1 MRRGLGGAMNMPDGE
16 DILQVAEQLSQEL
29 IEVLKPAIHAIIE
42 ALKNVAE
49 ALRPL
54 VKYQLEQRNYIQ
66 MMMSEE
72 YQTAAKQNP
81 KLNYL
86 ALCAKKRRVRI
97 KNIKRLYK
105 LGKKLR

>member
-1 MRRGLGGAMNMPDGE
+1 MSDG
-16 DILQVAEQLSQEL
+16 DDLSTAAEQLSKEL
-29 IEVLKPAIHAIIE
+29 CEALTPAINAIIE
-42 ALKNVAE
+42 VMKSVTE

-54 VKYQLEQRNYIQ
+54 VKYQMEQNNYIL

-72 YQTAAKQNP
+72 YQTAAKHYP

-97 KNIKRLYK
+97 KNIKRLYM
-105 LGKKLR
+105 LGKKINGGE

>member
-1 MRRGLGGAMNMPDGE
+1 MPDGE
-16 DILQVAEQLSQEL
+16 ELLQEVEQISKEL
-29 IEVLKPAIHAIIE
+29 CEAIAPAINAIFE
-42 ALKNVAE
+42 ALKSVAE

-54 VKYQLEQRNYIQ
+54 FKFKLEQKNYIL

-97 KNIKRLYK
+97 KNIKRLYM
-105 LGKKLR
+105 LGKKMTRGE

>member
-1 MRRGLGGAMNMPDGE
+1 MNMSDGE
-16 DILQVAEQLSQEL
+16 DILQVAEKLSQEL
-29 IEVLKPAIHAIIE
+29 FEALKPAINAITE
-42 ALKNVAE
+42 VLKNVAE

-54 VKYQLEQRNYIQ
+54 VKFQLEQRNYIL

-72 YQTAAKQNP
+72 YQTAAKQHP

-97 KNIKRLYK
+97 KNIKRLYM
-105 LGKKLR
+105 LGKKINGGE

>member
-1 MRRGLGGAMNMPDGE
+1 MNMTDGE
-16 DILQVAEQLSQEL
+16 DLLQVAERLMKEL
-29 IEVLKPAIHAIIE
+29 CEVLTQAINAIIEVLKS
-42 ALKNVAE
+42 VAE

-54 VKYQLEQRNYIQ
+54 VKFWLEQRNYIQ

-72 YQTAAKQNP
+72 YQTAAKQHP

-97 KNIKRLYK
+97 KNIKRLYM
-105 LGKKLR
+105 LGKKINGGE

>member
-1 MRRGLGGAMNMPDGE
+1 MTDGE
-16 DILQVAEQLSQEL
+16 DILQVAEKLSQEL
-29 IEVLKPAIHAIIE
+29 FEVLKPTINAINE
-42 ALKNVAE
+42 VLKNFVE

-54 VKYQLEQRNYIQ
+54 VKYQMIQNNYIR

-72 YQTAAKQNP
+72 YQTAAKHYP

-86 ALCAKKRRVRI
+86 VLCAKKRRVRI

-105 LGKKLR
+105 IGCIIEKRGDFNVQ

>member
-1 MRRGLGGAMNMPDGE
+1 MSDGE
-16 DILQVAEQLSQEL
+16 DISQAAEKFSQEL
-29 IEVLKPAIHAIIE
+29 LEVLNPAINAITEVLKYF
-42 ALKNVAE
+42 AE

-54 VKYQLEQRNYIQ
+54 VKYQMNQINYIR

-72 YQTAAKQNP
+72 YQTAAKHYP

-86 ALCAKKRRVRI
+86 ALCSKKRRVRI

>member
-1 MRRGLGGAMNMPDGE
+1 MNMPDGE
-16 DILQVAEQLSQEL
+16 DILQAAEKLSQEL
-29 IEVLKPAIHAIIE
+29 CEALKPAINAIIE

-54 VKYQLEQRNYIQ
+54 VKYQMKQNNYIL

-72 YQTAAKQNP
+72 YQTAAKHYP

>member
-1 MRRGLGGAMNMPDGE
+1 MNMPDGE
-16 DILQVAEQLSQEL
+16 DILQVAEKLSQEL
-29 IEVLKPAIHAIIE
+29 FEALKPAINAITE
-42 ALKNVAE
+42 VLKNVAE

-54 VKYQLEQRNYIQ
+54 VKYQMNQNNYIL

>member
-1 MRRGLGGAMNMPDGE
+1 MNMPDGE
-16 DILQVAEQLSQEL
+16 DLLQVAEQLSQEL
-29 IEVLKPAIHAIIE
+29 IEALKPAINAITE
-42 ALKNVAE
+42 VLKNVAE

-54 VKYQLEQRNYIQ
+54 VKYQMKQNNYIL

>member
-1 MRRGLGGAMNMPDGE
+1 MPDSE
-16 DILQVAEQLSQEL
+16 DLLQVAEQLSQEL
-29 IEVLKPAIHAIIE
+29 IEVLKPAINAIIE
-42 ALKNVAE
+42 VLKNVAE
-49 ALRPL
+49 DLRPL
-54 VKYQLEQRNYIQ
+54 VKYQMEQNNYIL

-72 YQTAAKQNP
+72 YQTAAKHYP

>member
-1 MRRGLGGAMNMPDGE
+1 MPDGE
-16 DILQVAEQLSQEL
+16 DLLQVAEQISKEL
-29 IEVLKPAIHAIIE
+29 CEALTQAINAIIEVLKS
-42 ALKNVAE
+42 VAE

-54 VKYQLEQRNYIQ
+54 VKFWLEQRNYIQ

>member
-1 MRRGLGGAMNMPDGE
+1 MNMLDGE
-16 DILQVAEQLSQEL
+16 DLLQVAERLRKEL
-29 IEVLKPAIHAIIE
+29 CEVLTQAINAIIEVLKS
-42 ALKNVAE
+42 VAE

-54 VKYQLEQRNYIQ
+54 VKFWLEQRNYIQ

-97 KNIKRLYK
+97 KNIKRLYM
-105 LGKKLR
+105 LGKKINGGE

>member
-1 MRRGLGGAMNMPDGE
+1 MNMSDGE
-16 DILQVAEQLSQEL
+16 DLLQVAEKLSQEL
-29 IEVLKPAIHAIIE
+29 FEALKPAINAITE

-54 VKYQLEQRNYIQ
+54 VKYQMKQNNNIL

-72 YQTAAKQNP
+72 YQTAEKHYP

-97 KNIKRLYK
+97 KNIKRLYM
-105 LGKKLR
+105 LGKKINGGE

>member
-1 MRRGLGGAMNMPDGE
+1 MNMSDGE
-16 DILQVAEQLSQEL
+16 DLLQVAERLCEVLTQAINAI
-29 IEVLKPAIHAIIE
+29 IEVLKS
-42 ALKNVAE
+42 VAE
-49 ALRPL
+49 ALRSL
-54 VKYQLEQRNYIQ
+54 VKFWLEQRNYIQ

>member
-1 MRRGLGGAMNMPDGE
+1 MPDGE
-16 DILQVAEQLSQEL
+16 DLLQVAEKLSQEL
-29 IEVLKPAIHAIIE
+29 FEALAPAINAITE
-42 ALKNVAE
+42 VLKNVAE
-49 ALRPL
+49 DLRPL
-54 VKYQLEQRNYIQ
+54 VKYQMNQNNYIL

-72 YQTAAKQNP
+72 YQTAAKQHP

>member
-1 MRRGLGGAMNMPDGE
+1 MSDG
-16 DILQVAEQLSQEL
+16 DDLLTAAEQFSKEL
-29 IEVLKPAIHAIIE
+29 CEALTPAINAIIE
-42 ALKNVAE
+42 VMKSVTE

-54 VKYQLEQRNYIQ
+54 VKFRLEQRNYIL

-97 KNIKRLYK
+97 KNIKRLYM
-105 LGKKLR
+105 LGKKINGGE

>member
-1 MRRGLGGAMNMPDGE
+1 MTDGE
-16 DILQVAEQLSQEL
+16 DLLQVAEKFSQEL
-29 IEVLKPAIHAIIE
+29 FEALKPAINAIIE
-42 ALKNVAE
+42 VLKNVAE
-49 ALRPL
+49 DLRPL
-54 VKYQLEQRNYIQ
+54 VKYQMEQNNYIL

-72 YQTAAKQNP
+72 YQTAAKHYP

>member
-1 MRRGLGGAMNMPDGE
+1 MNMPDGE
-16 DILQVAEQLSQEL
+16 DILQAAEKLSLEL
-29 IEVLKPAIHAIIE
+29 LEVLKPAINAITE
-42 ALKNVAE
+42 VLKNFVE

-54 VKYQLEQRNYIQ
+54 VKYQMKQNNYIL

-72 YQTAAKQNP
+72 YQTAAKHYP

>member
-1 MRRGLGGAMNMPDGE
+1 MPDGE
-16 DILQVAEQLSQEL
+16 DILQAAEKLSQEL
-29 IEVLKPAIHAIIE
+29 FEALKPAINAINE
-42 ALKNVAE
+42 VLKNVVE

-54 VKYQLEQRNYIQ
+54 VKYQMNQNNYIL

-72 YQTAAKQNP
+72 YQTAAKHYP

>member
-1 MRRGLGGAMNMPDGE
+1 MNMPDGE
-16 DILQVAEQLSQEL
+16 DLLQVAEQFSKEL
-29 IEVLKPAIHAIIE
+29 CEALAPAIKAIIEVLKS
-42 ALKNVAE
+42 VAE

-54 VKYQLEQRNYIQ
+54 VKFQLEQRNYIL

-72 YQTAAKQNP
+72 YQTAAKQHP

-97 KNIKRLYK
+97 KNIKRLYM
-105 LGKKLR
+105 LGKKINGGE